1 METPM
6 THFSRA
12 TMASAFVLLVVTPA
26 PAEETTVEAQDYTLT
41 VQTVVDG
48 LTHPWALAFISDDQ
62 FLVTERDTGTLR
74 VGTVDGSLSDPI
86 WEADDLFH
94 YDGETPRSQ
103 SGMFDVKL
111 HPEFEDN
118 GWAYVSYSR
127 QTDRGAAVT
136 VIRGTVNNGENGVE
150 FAEVEDVFVMNEEDQ
165 DSSGLHF
172 GGRMAFDPAD
182 ASLFLSIGERRN
194 LERAQDASDQAGS
207 VLRMTEDGQAHPD
220 NPTFATDA
228 ENGDPDPY
236 LYSIGHRNIQAL
248 AIHPTTNELWAADH
262 GPEGGDAIQHI
273 EAGNNYGW
281 PFITGGVDYSGAP
294 IGVGLAMEGM
304 VSPVHVFEET
314 VAPSGLVFVPEDSMF
329 GEWAGDMLIGG
340 LVTEGVVRVRLEGG
354 QVVDH
359 EAIELGH
366 RVRDVRFG
374 PDGALWMV
382 TDEANGAVLRL
393 SPQG

>member
-74 VGTVDGSLSDPI
+74 VGTVDGSLSDPV

-94 YDGETPRSQ
+94 YEGETPRSQ
-103 SGMFDVKL
+103 AGMFDVIL
-111 HPEFEDN
+111 HPKFEDN

-136 VIRGTVNNGENGVE
+136 VMRGTVNNGENGVE
-150 FAEVEDVFVMNEEDQ
+150 FAEVEDVFVMNEDDQ

-182 ASLFLSIGERRN
+182 ASLFL
-194 LERAQDASDQAGS
+194 
-207 VLRMTEDGQAHPD
+207 
-220 NPTFATDA
+220 
-228 ENGDPDPY
+228 
-236 LYSIGHRNIQAL
+236 
-248 AIHPTTNELWAADH
+248 
-262 GPEGGDAIQHI
+262 
-273 EAGNNYGW
+273 
-281 PFITGGVDYSGAP
+281 
-294 IGVGLAMEGM
+294 
-304 VSPVHVFEET
+304 
-314 VAPSGLVFVPEDSMF
+314 
-329 GEWAGDMLIGG
+329 
-340 LVTEGVVRVRLEGG
+340 
-354 QVVDH
+354 
-359 EAIELGH
+359 
-366 RVRDVRFG
+366 
-374 PDGALWMV
+374 
-382 TDEANGAVLRL
+382 
-393 SPQG
+393 